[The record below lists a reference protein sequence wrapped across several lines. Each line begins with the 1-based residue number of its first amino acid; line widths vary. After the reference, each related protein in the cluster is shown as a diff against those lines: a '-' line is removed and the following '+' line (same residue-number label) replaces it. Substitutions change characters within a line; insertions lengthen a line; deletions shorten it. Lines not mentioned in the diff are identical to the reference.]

1 MNLSTDCENA
11 ILEYAPFI
19 RQINAA
25 LLGEH
30 AGYVGHVLIMLRE
43 RYHELEEANETT
55 WSIPD
60 DLRQQLDADK
70 PY

>member
-1 MNLSTDCENA
+1 MSLSNDCENA

-19 RQINAA
+19 RQVNAA